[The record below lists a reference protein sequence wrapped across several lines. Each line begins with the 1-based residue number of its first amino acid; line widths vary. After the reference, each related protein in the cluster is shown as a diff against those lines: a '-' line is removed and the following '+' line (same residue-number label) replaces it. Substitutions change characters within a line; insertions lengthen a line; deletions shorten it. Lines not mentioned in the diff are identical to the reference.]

1 MYRATPRSVS
11 LTTPLSRV
19 SSPYSIDSSRPYT
32 VSAYLEKSGYG
43 ATAAG
48 PVVKCMFLQMSGIA
62 PADSVELS
70 TPLNVDQTFPAAPK
84 KLADTSCFS
93 RRN

>member
-1 MYRATPRSVS
+1 
-11 LTTPLSRV
+11 
-19 SSPYSIDSSRPYT
+19 
-32 VSAYLEKSGYG
+32 
-43 ATAAG
+43 
-48 PVVKCMFLQMSGIA
+48 MFLQMSGIA